1 MIRTFVM
8 LVVVFCG
15 LLTNLLTI
23 GDALAKNI
31 KVEYLPSIFDDGT
44 RIPQRIR
51 WRTWEETDEIFPR
64 KSTFEVVDI
73 ETGLSFTV
81 QRRAGERHADVQP
94 LTKTDT
100 EIMKAIYGGNWSWKR
115 RAIFIRNGSEMIPA
129 SMHGM
134 PHGAG
139 TLANNF
145 PGHFCIHLPN
155 STTHRTNREDP
166 SHQLMI
172 LKASGRLD
180 EFIENA
186 ASDELASIFI
196 HAVNQ
201 EDFTIINKLVS
212 HPIKKRIL
220 KKLFFVHPN
229 KPLSDKEPSTLLVT
243 EYSVEVITNNRKGL
257 DKHDAIMR
265 LERDSLTSRWTVDFE
280 TLLEADD

>member
-1 MIRTFVM
+1 MKRTFM
-8 LVVVFCG
+8 IPVVVFCG
-15 LLTNLLTI
+15 LLTNLFPI
-23 GDALAKNI
+23 EDALAKNI

-44 RIPQRIR
+44 QVPQRIG

-73 ETGLSFTV
+73 ETGLFFTV
-81 QRRAGERHADVQP
+81 QRRAGEHHADVQP

-100 EIMKAIYGGNWSWKR
+100 EIMKEIYGGNWSWKR

-139 TLANNF
+139 TLTNNF

-172 LKASGRLD
+172 LKASGKLD
-180 EFIENA
+180 DFIENA

-201 EDFTIINKLVS
+201 EDFMIINKLVS
-212 HPIKKRIL
+212 QPIKKRML
-220 KKLFFVHPN
+220 KELFFVHPN

-265 LERDSLTSRWTVDFE
+265 LERDSLTSRWTVDLE

>member
-1 MIRTFVM
+1 MRRPLVSL
-8 LVVVFCG
+8 LVVCCG
-15 LLTNLLTI
+15 LSTNLSSI
-23 GDALAKNI
+23 EEAVAQNI

-44 RIPQRIR
+44 HVPQRIE
-51 WRTWEETDEIFPR
+51 WKTWEETDVIFPR

-73 ETGLSFTV
+73 ETGLFFTV
-81 QRRAGERHADVQP
+81 QRRAGAHHADVQP

-100 EIMKAIYGGNWSWKR
+100 AIMKEIYDGRWSWKR

-139 TLANNF
+139 ALANNF

-155 STTHRTNREDP
+155 STTHKTNKEDP

-172 LKASGRLD
+172 LKASGKLD
-180 EFIENA
+180 DYIEKA
-186 ASDELASIFI
+186 TSDELASIFI

-201 EDFTIINKLVS
+201 EDYTIINKLVS
-212 HPIKKRIL
+212 HPIQKRML
-220 KKLFFVHPN
+220 NKLFFVHPN

-243 EYSVEVITNNRKGL
+243 EYSVEVITSNRRGL
-257 DKHDAIMR
+257 DKHNAVIR
-265 LERDSLTSRWTVDFE
+265 LERDSLTSRWTVDFDK
-280 TLLEADD
+280 LLKEDD